1 MKTERKM
8 NWLCAYCHNLLEG
21 TVTID
26 IPSKDFVD
34 PEGTYNC
41 CNLYCDN
48 CKQITAHINVDA
60 GMGKLI
66 QLLNSHHFITDNSCE
81 GHAVLFNF
89 DSHKHYISKVDL
101 IAEIVRKLDLRYP
114 YFCIEDSHCVDF
126 DGYYSRVPTLE
137 IFKIFRSSGFTDIRF
152 VYYSGPDATTGEYTR
167 EEFNESISTKYMTN
181 KKLAL
186 IADIYANKHGR
197 DLRVSYSLEKSAT
210 YLNEKI
216 LNDIFNINY
225 YKSVEDISAE
235 ETAFRIVSDMEKYF
249 KKNIDTLYKNLLK
262 YFANEKDVE
271 LKRAPGIESIINEM
285 MKDKEET
292 Q

>member
-8 NWLCAYCHNLLEG
+8 NWLCIYCHNLLEG
-21 TVTID
+21 SVTID

-48 CKQITAHINVDA
+48 CKDITAHINVDA
-60 GMGKLI
+60 GMGKLV

-81 GHAVLFNF
+81 GHTVLNNF
-89 DSHKHYISKVDL
+89 DPCKHYESVGDL
-101 IAEIVRKLDLRYP
+101 IVEIVSKLDLRYP
-114 YFCIEDSHCVDF
+114 YFCIQDSNCVDF
-126 DGYYSRVPTLE
+126 DGYYSRIPTFE
-137 IFKIFRSSGFTDIRF
+137 IFKIFRDSGFSDIRF
-152 VYYSGPDATTGEYTR
+152 TYYSGPDATTGEYTKEDFDR
-167 EEFNESISTKYMTN
+167 SISTEYMTDEE
-181 KKLAL
+181 LAF
-186 IADIYANKHGR
+186 IADVYANRHGR
-197 DLRVSYSLEKSAT
+197 DLRVSYSLKKSAT

-216 LNDIFNINY
+216 LNEVYDEIFDINY
-225 YKSVEDISAE
+225 YKSVE
-235 ETAFRIVSDMEKYF
+235 ETVFHIVSDMEKYF